1 MRYNKNS
8 VLASIGKICAGARI
22 ANNTTQEEI
31 GNYVNYTRY
40 NISRF
45 ERGMCNNAVIL
56 LFYMRN
62 FCSNDDNN
70 LIIEKLRCNELY
82 EEFEEFG
89 ICEYRKITPKR
100 ASKSGAEPRKKC

>member
-22 ANNTTQEEI
+22 ANNTTQKEI
-31 GNYVNYTRY
+31 GDYFNYTRY

-62 FCSNDDNN
+62 FCSENDNN
-70 LIIEKLRCNELY
+70 LIIEKMRCDELY
-82 EEFEEFG
+82 EEFEEYG
-89 ICEYRKITPKR
+89 ICEYRKIDPKR
-100 ASKSGAEPRKKC
+100 VGKSIANHR

>member
-8 VLASIGKICAGARI
+8 ILASIGKICAEARVTS
-22 ANNTTQEEI
+22 NTTQEEI
-31 GNYVNYTRY
+31 GNYINYTRY

-62 FCSNDDNN
+62 FCSEEDNN
-70 LIIEKLRCNELY
+70 IIIEKMRCVELY

-89 ICEYRKITPKR
+89 ICEYRKIIPKR
-100 ASKSGAEPRKKC
+100 VSKSSAKSR

>member
-1 MRYNKNS
+1 MRYNKNN
-8 VLASIGKICAGARI
+8 VLADIGKICAEARI

-31 GNYVNYTRY
+31 GNYFNYTRY

-62 FCSNDDNN
+62 FCSEDDNN
-70 LIIEKLRCNELY
+70 LIIEKMRCDELY

-89 ICEYRKITPKR
+89 ICGYRKITPKR
-100 ASKSGAEPRKKC
+100 VSKSSAKSR